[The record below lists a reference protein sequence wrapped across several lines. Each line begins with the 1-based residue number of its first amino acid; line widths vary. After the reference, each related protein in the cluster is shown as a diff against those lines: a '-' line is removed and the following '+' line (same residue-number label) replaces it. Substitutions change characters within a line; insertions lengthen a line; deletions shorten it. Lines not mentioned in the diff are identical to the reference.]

1 MTACYEFQEQF
12 PNKHSVEQKKGKD
25 DKEET
30 ESVLKWL
37 FHGELAKLLK
47 KKYYMNKK
55 FNFTLIKAP

>member
-47 KKYYMNKK
+47 RN
-55 FNFTLIKAP
+55 II